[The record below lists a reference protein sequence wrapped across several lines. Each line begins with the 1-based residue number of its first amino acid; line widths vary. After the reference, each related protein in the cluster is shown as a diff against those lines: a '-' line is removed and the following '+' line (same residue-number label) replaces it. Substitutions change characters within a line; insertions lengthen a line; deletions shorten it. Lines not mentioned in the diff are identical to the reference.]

1 MTITAATILD
11 SVRKTTL
18 DGAARAYSNDE
29 LLMFLTEA
37 LRSTAGEKLDFYTKC
52 EFVTLV
58 AGELQQIPADG
69 VGVLNVIRNSVANG
83 GRVIT
88 QVQRDLLNEASR
100 FWPAGTRQAQVEHFT
115 TDPRDP
121 LRYQVFP
128 PNNGAGSVELLY
140 GACPPEV
147 TSVDQEM
154 VVLDVYEGALVNYV
168 LAKCYG
174 VSSKKQDLAKFN
186 GYMGQYRQTM
196 GLKTKSQYA
205 LAPRV
210 AENGDAQ

>member
-1 MTITAATILD
+1 MTLLASTILD

-18 DGAARAYSNDE
+18 DGAARAYGNAE

-37 LRSTAGEKLDFYTKC
+37 LRATAGEKLDFYTKC
-52 EFVTLV
+52 IFVTLV
-58 AGELQQIPADG
+58 AGELQQLPADG
-69 VGVLNVIRNSVANG
+69 VGLLNVIRNSVANG

-100 FWPAGTRQAQVEHFT
+100 FWPAGTRQAEVENFT
-115 TDPRDP
+115 ADPRDP
-121 LRYQVFP
+121 LRFQVFP
-128 PNNGAGSVELLY
+128 PNDGTGSVEVLY
-140 GACPPEV
+140 GACPPAV
-147 TSVDQEM
+147 TATGDAM

-186 GYMGQYRQTM
+186 GYMGQYRQMM

>member
-1 MTITAATILD
+1 MLASTILD
-11 SVRKTTL
+11 TVRKTTL
-18 DGAARAYSNDE
+18 DGAARAYSNDD
-29 LLMFLTEA
+29 LLAFLTEA
-37 LRSTAGEKLDFYTKC
+37 LRATSAEKLDFYAKC
-52 EFVTLV
+52 EFVQLV

-83 GRVIT
+83 GRIIT

-100 FWPAGTRQAQVEHFT
+100 FWPAGTRQAEVEHFT
-115 TDPRDP
+115 ADPRDP

-128 PNNGAGSVELLY
+128 PNDGNGNVELLY
-140 GACPPEV
+140 GACPPPVE
-147 TSVDQEM
+147 SVDQEM

-174 VSSKKQDLAKFN
+174 VSSKKQDLTKFN
-186 GYMGQYRQTM
+186 GYMAQYRQMM